1 MVGQTFGY
9 WFEGEV
15 LGVRATEI
23 DAAGGRVHYEFLSDD
38 DDSTDWTDVE
48 SERVVVDLET
58 TPIGSTND

>member
-1 MVGQTFGY
+1 M
-9 WFEGEV
+9 
-15 LGVRATEI
+15 GVKAIEI
-23 DAAGGRVHYEFLSDD
+23 DTGRVHYEFLSDD